1 MVKTENLLMKYLAF
15 AKTAETGSFTA
26 AAAELNY
33 AQSSV
38 SKMIADLEQHFGAAL
53 LERGKGGV
61 TVTSFGMEILPR
73 VRRILGDCDELEQY
87 ADSLR
92 GLESGFVRIGT
103 FASAAINLL
112 PDIFGKFQKDYPKIE
127 CEMLLGDYTDVRNWI
142 DEGRVD
148 CGFLPLPIKDFDFFP
163 VERDEYVV
171 VMPTGH
177 PLAEQSAVDIKQ
189 LENEPFLLLEH
200 GGKTEVS
207 EILEKWG
214 VKPKIRFTTW
224 EDFAVM
230 AMAEKGL
237 GVGILPSMILKRIPY
252 NLEIRPLKERYFRDI
267 GIAVKNVE
275 RLSPAAKRFLSY
287 LRPKNS

>member
-1 MVKTENLLMKYLAF
+1 
-15 AKTAETGSFTA
+15 
-26 AAAELNY
+26 
-33 AQSSV
+33 
-38 SKMIADLEQHFGAAL
+38 
-53 LERGKGGV
+53 
-61 TVTSFGMEILPR
+61 
-73 VRRILGDCDELEQY
+73 
-87 ADSLR
+87 
-92 GLESGFVRIGT
+92 
-103 FASAAINLL
+103 
-112 PDIFGKFQKDYPKIE
+112 
-127 CEMLLGDYTDVRNWI
+127 
-142 DEGRVD
+142 
-148 CGFLPLPIKDFDFFP
+148 
-163 VERDEYVV
+163 
-171 VMPTGH
+171 MPTGH

-237 GVGILPSMILKRIPY
+237 GMGILPSMILKRIPY

-275 RLSPAAKRFLSY
+275 RLSPAAKRFLNY